1 MKLVIGIFVMALFST
16 VSLALAGEVFEAIA
30 DEGANAIW
38 IVDKDTG
45 QVKMCRSANNN
56 TVILCSPWSAK

>member
-16 VSLALAGEVFEAIA
+16 VNLALAGEVFEAIV